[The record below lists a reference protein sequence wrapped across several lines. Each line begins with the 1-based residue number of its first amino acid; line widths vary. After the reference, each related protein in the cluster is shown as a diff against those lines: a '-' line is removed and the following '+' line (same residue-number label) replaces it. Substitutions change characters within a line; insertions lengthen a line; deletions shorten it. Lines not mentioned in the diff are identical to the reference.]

1 MYSALGT
8 LLFTQC
14 LIRICDAVPDS
25 VVVRENINTVDL
37 AQPLV
42 IPPSQYF
49 EGIDGPWST
58 FNLRVGTPEQDVRVT
73 ISTTSPETLVVLSEY
88 GCSTKVFATIP
99 AGCASSRGMMFSPNT
114 SSTWI
119 DNGFFGINQNGVGL
133 ETNLEYVQAADFGTE
148 TVGLGLV
155 AGANGVTLKNQTVG
169 GIASTSPFYLGI
181 FGLGTQPAN
190 LSSLGNSTGPTYF
203 TSLKNQ
209 NVIPSLSW
217 SYTAGAMYRL
227 KQVYG
232 QLIFGGYDTSRF
244 TSNSVS
250 FTLAQ
255 DVSRDIVV
263 SLQSISYSGT
273 AQASLLASPILIF
286 IDSTDPNIW
295 LPETACKQFE
305 TAFGLTLDA
314 TTGLYLVNDSHHQ
327 TLLAENA
334 QVRFRLADTPTGGEA
349 VTIVLPYSAFDLK
362 AEYPMVANS
371 TRYFPL
377 KKAANETQ
385 YTLGRTFLQEAYL
398 TVDYERGNFSVSSCS
413 WVEGAAANVVTITSK
428 DFAVV
433 SSGTPSTTG
442 SAGTTG
448 SPESMKSGLSTGAI
462 AGISVAAA
470 VIVLALAIGGFLF
483 LKKQR
488 QKQASMQTITSV
500 DPNDDDANIADS
512 KSIQSHQLSN
522 LGEVPMPK
530 HEYELNDTQIY
541 QMHAGDEPTHELNDT
556 QIYQMQDAG
565 GVVNPGSGHVA
576 YELTGSEVPRVE
588 LNAAEKSKPTSS

>member
-14 LIRICDAVPDS
+14 LIRICDAFPDI
-25 VVVRENINTVDL
+25 VVVRENINTADL

-73 ISTTSPETLVVLSEY
+73 ISTTSPETLVVLSKYE
-88 GCSTKVFATIP
+88 CSTKVFGTVP

-119 DNGFFGINQNGVGL
+119 DNGFFGINQGGVGL
-133 ETNLEYVQAADFGTE
+133 EANLDYTQAADFGTD

-169 GIASTSPFYLGI
+169 GIASMSPFYLGI

-203 TSLKNQ
+203 TSLRNQ

-232 QLIFGGYDTSRF
+232 QLIFGGYDASRF

-255 DVSRDIVV
+255 DVTRDIVV

-273 AQASLLASPILIF
+273 AQTSLLASPILIF
-286 IDSTDPNIW
+286 IDSTDPNLW
-295 LPETACKQFE
+295 LPETACQQFE
-305 TAFGLTLDA
+305 TAFGLTLDD

-327 TLLAENA
+327 TLLTENA
-334 QVRFRLADTPTGGEA
+334 QVRFRLSDTPTGGEA
-349 VTIVLPYSAFDLK
+349 VTIVLPYSAFDLQ
-362 AEYPMVANS
+362 AEYPIVTNS
-371 TRYFPL
+371 SRYFPL

-413 WVEGAAANVVTITSK
+413 WVEGAAAKVVTIISK
-428 DFAVV
+428 DSAVGN
-433 SSGTPSTTG
+433 SGTTSTTG
-442 SAGTTG
+442 STGTTG
-448 SPESMKSGLSTGAI
+448 SPESTKSGLSTGAI

-470 VIVLALAIGGFLF
+470 VIVLALAIGGFFF
-483 LKKQR
+483 LKRQR

-500 DPNDDDANIADS
+500 DPNDDDAIIADS

-522 LGEVPMPK
+522 FGEVPK
-530 HEYELNDTQIY
+530 
-541 QMHAGDEPTHELNDT
+541 HELNDT

-565 GVVNPGSGHVA
+565 GVVNQQSRGM
-576 YELTGSEVPRVE
+576 
-588 LNAAEKSKPTSS
+588 

>member
-8 LLFTQC
+8 LLFTQR
-14 LIRICDAVPDS
+14 LIRICDAVPDN
-25 VVVRENINTVDL
+25 VVVRENINTADL
-37 AQPLV
+37 AQALV

-88 GCSTKVFATIP
+88 GCSNKTFATVP

-119 DNGFFGINQNGVGL
+119 DNGFFGINKDGVGL
-133 ETNLEYVQAADFGTE
+133 EANLGYTQAANFGTD

-273 AQASLLASPILIF
+273 VQASLLASPILIF
-286 IDSTDPNIW
+286 IDSTDPNLW

-305 TAFGLTLDA
+305 TAFGLTLDD

-362 AEYPMVANS
+362 AEYPMVTNS
-371 TRYFPL
+371 SRYFPL

-428 DFAVV
+428 DSTAVT
-433 SSGTPSTTG
+433 SDTPSTTG
-442 SAGTTG
+442 TTGTTG
-448 SPESMKSGLSTGAI
+448 SPESTKSGLSTGAI
-462 AGISVAAA
+462 AGISVAA
-470 VIVLALAIGGFLF
+470 VVVVLALAIGGYFF
-483 LKKQR
+483 LKRQR

-500 DPNDDDANIADS
+500 DPNDDDAIIADS

-522 LGEVPMPK
+522 LGEVPK
-530 HEYELNDTQIY
+530 HELNDTQIY

-556 QIYQMQDAG
+556 QVFQMQDAG
-565 GVVNPGSGHVA
+565 GVVNQESRGHVA

-588 LNAAEKSKPTSS
+588 LDAAEKSKPTSP